1 MEIEEKEEKEKGTVE
16 YSSIIEIS
24 YYWPPFDM
32 DQNSSDP
39 FASENTGTARFIGGG
54 MGSGGTDHC
63 MDSNLLAGTM
73 NTGNGSGIGGGV
85 GGVGGIDGDD
95 GGGGG
100 GVGIA
105 NEFQTMKL
113 NLNCPSN
120 RMMMMMGE
128 RNTNNSTT
136 ATTTTTEIPHQELV
150 RMLYYLEGE
159 LQARDVVI
167 AALRNERV
175 KQYITQLRTQRL
187 SPNDPYAAIFRDKIA
202 LSGHL
207 ISRES
212 SIQAA
217 QAESE
222 FRQIIEQQMEHQQQ
236 MIQKQRATHAR
247 MVNIL
252 TESLENNQRML
263 QELEEEKRKHE
274 HDTAQGDDITYG
286 LEMERTKLRQELE
299 EERTQSKK
307 LEKDI
312 KKLQETLEFERQ
324 RQKHIVL
331 LLIAERKKVVMKFIE
346 EGMTCLNAI
355 ISFIFFCFKVR
366 FNCLLLI
373 KRKTFRGFGTNSGR
387 GEATFRYNCRGFGGG
402 EQEISTYGGGT

>member
-1 MEIEEKEEKEKGTVE
+1 MEQ
-16 YSSIIEIS
+16 SSA
-24 YYWPPFDM
+24 
-32 DQNSSDP
+32 DP
-39 FASENTGTARFIGGG
+39 FASENSGTARFIGGVG
-54 MGSGGTDHC
+54 GGPGSTNASDHC
-63 MDSNLLAGTM
+63 LDNNSLL
-73 NTGNGSGIGGGV
+73 TGNGGAGTGAGGLGQTTLL
-85 GGVGGIDGDD
+85 D
-95 GGGGG
+95 GGGTITDD
-100 GVGIA
+100 GICSNNSGIP

-120 RMMMMMGE
+120 RTMLLMSG
-128 RNTNNSTT
+128 RTNNTNINNNNNNANNNTNTNNNGGGG
-136 ATTTTTEIPHQELV
+136 TTTEIPHQELV

-175 KQYITQLRTQRL
+175 KQFITQLRTKRL
-187 SPNDPYAAIFRDKIA
+187 PSNDPHAALFRDKIA
-202 LSGHL
+202 LAGHL

-217 QAESE
+217 QAEME
-222 FRQIIEQQMEHQQQ
+222 VRQTIEQQMEHQQQ

-299 EERTQSKK
+299 EERVQVKK
-307 LEKDI
+307 FEKDI
-312 KKLQETLEFERQ
+312 KKLQETLDYERH
-324 RQKHIVL
+324 RQKQIVL
-331 LLIAERKKVVMKFIE
+331 LLIAERKKIMMKYIE
-346 EGMTCLNAI
+346 EGALLHYFTI
-355 ISFIFFCFKVR
+355 ISKSNNSLNIFS
-366 FNCLLLI
+366 NILSMMILLLLFI
-373 KRKTFRGFGTNSGR
+373 EF
-387 GEATFRYNCRGFGGG
+387 
-402 EQEISTYGGGT
+402 